1 MERYIIDCNDR
12 NNFYQAFKELD
23 KAIIDKIKGIC
34 CTNDLEKELNNIN
47 NQYIYKVDLV
57 AFNTIEVIKQF
68 KN

>member
-1 MERYIIDCNDR
+1 MERYIIDCNNI

-23 KAIIDKIKGIC
+23 KVIIDKIKDIC
-34 CTNDLEKELNNIN
+34 CINNLEKELNSIN
-47 NQYIYKVDLV
+47 NQYTYNVDLV